1 MQGNSHTE
9 SPWWRPTRGVHIS
22 RVILASLA
30 IALSFWFAVFSTAGG
45 GHGPE
50 LVVRSDR
57 AADRGTAALVLAR
70 AVLRHPENSTP
81 PLPSST
87 TSMPASSPALDS
99 TIVAPTPSPSVD
111 SAVPAVTTTCA
122 DALGYLASH
131 AALGFVASCGPGNSM
146 GRFGYTCWNVAPQC
160 GDGGRVIH
168 IACPAPFV
176 YQNEAHNSWALLGQ
190 RAGIDPYGQGSA
202 AEQAF
207 CDRYR

>member
-1 MQGNSHTE
+1 MQGNSLSRH
-9 SPWWRPTRGVHIS
+9 WWHPTRGVHIF
-22 RVILASLA
+22 RVILVSLP
-30 IALSFWFAVFSTAGG
+30 IALSFWFAVFSTADGG
-45 GHGPE
+45 NGSE
-50 LVVRSDR
+50 LVVRADR
-57 AADRGTAALVLAR
+57 AADRGTAEMVLAR
-70 AVLRHPENSTP
+70 AVIRHPENSTP
-81 PLPSST
+81 PPPSSMT
-87 TSMPASSPALDS
+87 TMPASSPGLDS
-99 TIVAPTPSPSVD
+99 TIVEPTRAPSVA

-122 DALGYLASH
+122 DALGYLAVH
-131 AALGFVASCGPGNSM
+131 AAPGFAASCEPGNSM

-190 RAGIDPYGQGSA
+190 RSGIDPYGQGSP